1 MDIVINMENEDI
13 NKKRLLIELAKRV
26 KSLRKERG
34 LTQEN
39 CLNDTGIQFSRI
51 EQGKRNISFTT
62 LYEICNYFNISLTEF
77 FTNHF
82 DNIDNE
88 NT

>member
-1 MDIVINMENEDI
+1 MDIVINMKNEDI

-77 FTNHF
+77 FANHF
-82 DNIDNE
+82 DNIDDGK
-88 NT
+88 